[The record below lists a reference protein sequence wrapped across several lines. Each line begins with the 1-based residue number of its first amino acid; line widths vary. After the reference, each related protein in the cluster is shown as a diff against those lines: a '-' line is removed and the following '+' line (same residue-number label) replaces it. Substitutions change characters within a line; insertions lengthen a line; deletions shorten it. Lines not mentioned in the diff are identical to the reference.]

1 MKRIKFIKNCGKKTA
16 NKALNDLNTKKLRFE
31 LDGYAGDGEISHGA
45 CLQKY
50 IGTYWFLFNL
60 FLLYV
65 VGVHIRVRGGG
76 VACMCH
82 STHVKVR
89 SQLGEIGSCPL
100 YGSWD
105 GNEAVT
111 AFTH

>member
-76 VACMCH
+76 GGMYVPQHTCEGQK
-82 STHVKVR
+82 STWRNWFLSIIWV
-89 SQLGEIGSCPL
+89 LG
-100 YGSWD
+100 WK
-105 GNEAVT
+105 
-111 AFTH
+111 